1 MGLLSSRSLLSGI
14 FLLVG
19 LYIAFE
25 NKLPQLNQERI
36 RAARQELFSSS
47 KVSPKI
53 LIVSLFSAEAD
64 VWYEHLP
71 GTQFGDLQAQTISV
85 PGLSPQYP
93 SVYCN
98 ADGDICQITTG
109 MSEINAATTITSV
122 ILSGK
127 FDFRKTY
134 FLIAGIAGVNP
145 KHGTLGSVALSQFA
159 VQVALQYEIDPREV
173 PSHWETGYFSFG
185 TANPATY
192 PTEFY
197 GTEVFELN
205 GALRDLAAGFASLAT
220 LNDTDYSQDYRS
232 KFGAAGEAYHPAT
245 VPPSVLKCDVTTS
258 DNFFSGYRL
267 GDTFEKV
274 VSTWTSGLGKY
285 CMSAMEDNA
294 VLEVLVRFHVSG
306 LVDYNR
312 AILLRTGSNFD
323 RAPPGVDAVTH
334 LRGEHLNG
342 IQIAR
347 ANIYLAG
354 IEIVKGIVGG
364 WDTVFTQGVP
374 ASNYVGDIF
383 GTLGGIPDF
392 RPGDSLKVKN

>member
-1 MGLLSSRSLLSGI
+1 MSTMDFISSRSLLSAV
-14 FLLVG
+14 FLFVG
-19 LYIAFE
+19 LYVAFG
-25 NKLPQLNQERI
+25 NKLPQLHTDV
-36 RAARQELFSSS
+36 FSNS
-47 KVSPKI
+47 KLTPKI

-71 GTQFGDLQAQTISV
+71 GTQFGDLQAQAISI

-93 SVYCN
+93 SVYCT
-98 ADGDICQITTG
+98 ADGDICQVTTG
-109 MSEINAATTITSV
+109 MSEINAAATITSIV
-122 ILSGK
+122 LSGE
-127 FDFRKTY
+127 FDFLKTY

-145 KHGTLGSVALSQFA
+145 KHATLGSVALSQFA

-185 TANPATY
+185 TDSPAAY

-220 LNDTDYSQDYRS
+220 LNDTDYAQSYRS
-232 KFGAAGEAYHPAT
+232 KFGSAGEAYHAATLPPA
-245 VPPSVLKCDVTTS
+245 VVKCDVTTS
-258 DNFFSGYRL
+258 DVFFSGYHL
-267 GDTFEKV
+267 GNTFEKV

-294 VLEVLVRFHVSG
+294 VLEVLVRFHVSN

-334 LRGEHLNG
+334 LRGEHLNS
-342 IQIAR
+342 IQTAR

-354 IEIVKGIVGG
+354 IEIVKGILGG
-364 WDTVFTQGVP
+364 WDTVFNQGVP
-374 ASNYVGDIF
+374 ASNYVGDIW
-383 GTLGGIPDF
+383 GTLGGSPDF
-392 RPGDSLKVKN
+392 RPGNGLKVKG